1 MPCTAR
7 NQDVVKIHGPR
18 EANGLIPRATDE
30 TILDAK
36 LFRLSEKEHA
46 AFVKLVDDPP
56 KPSEEAIARYRRKPV
71 WGA

>member
-1 MPCTAR
+1 MPRTAR
-7 NQDVVKIHGPR
+7 DEDVVQIHGPG
-18 EANGLIPRATDE
+18 EANGLISRATDE

-46 AFVKLVDDPP
+46 AFMKLFDDPP
-56 KPSEEAIARYRRKPV
+56 KPSEEAIAHYRRKPV